1 MITQD
6 ERWMAKYEEVVAF
19 IEDNK
24 RNPSKY
30 APEERTLVNWIKQ
43 QRKLV
48 NKGELQPGRVEM
60 FNELL
65 ELGEKYKHINQY
77 Q

>member
-48 NKGELQPGRVEM
+48 NKGELSPGRVEM

>member
-1 MITQD
+1 MTQD
-6 ERWMAKYEEVVAF
+6 ERWMAKYEEVKRFV
-19 IEDNK
+19 EDNK

-30 APEERTLVNWIKQ
+30 VPEERTLVNWIKQ

-48 NKGELQPGRVEM
+48 NKGELSPGRVKM
-60 FNELL
+60 FERLL
-65 ELGEKYKHINQY
+65 SLWGRYRRVNQY

>member
-1 MITQD
+1 MTQD
-6 ERWMAKYEEVVAF
+6 EKWLMRYNEVKSF
-19 IEDNK
+19 IEENK

-30 APEERTLVNWIKQ
+30 VPEERTLVNWIKQ

-48 NKGELQPGRVEM
+48 NKGELSPGRVEM
-60 FNELL
+60 FKELL

>member
-1 MITQD
+1 MTQD
-6 ERWMAKYEEVVAF
+6 ERWMAKYEEVKRFV
-19 IEDNK
+19 EDNK

-30 APEERTLVNWIKQ
+30 VPEERTLVNWIKQ

-48 NKGELQPGRVEM
+48 NKGELRPGRVEM
-60 FNELL
+60 FERLL
-65 ELGEKYKHINQY
+65 SLWERYRRVNQY

>member
-1 MITQD
+1 MTQD
-6 ERWMAKYEEVVAF
+6 ERWTKKYEEAKRFV
-19 IEDNK
+19 EDNK

-30 APEERTLVNWIKQ
+30 VPEERTLVNWIKQ

-48 NKGELQPGRVEM
+48 NKGELSLGRVEM
-60 FNELL
+60 FERLL
-65 ELGEKYKHINQY
+65 SLWERYRRVNQY

>member
-1 MITQD
+1 MTQD
-6 ERWMAKYEEVVAF
+6 ERWQKRYEEVKSF
-19 IEDNK
+19 IEENK

-43 QRKLV
+43 QRKLL
-48 NKGELQPGRVEM
+48 NAGGLKEERVVA
-60 FNELL
+60 FRKLL
-65 ELGEKYKHINQY
+65 AKMEECKRVNQY